1 MRRLCPCVSV
11 SLWLCALAWPAGA
24 QTIET
29 VGARAMGMGGA
40 FVAVADD
47 STATWWNP
55 AALAA
60 GPFVDIAAGGSRTEF
75 RQDGEPRGRTRPVAV
90 SLSTPPFG
98 VSYYRFRIT
107 NIQSSGPTVTPPAG
121 REDRRVGVVQSLR
134 LHDVGVTLLRTVF
147 TGVHVGTT
155 LKFLRGRVEHTT
167 SDLGLTPEALLD
179 LGDDASGGR
188 SRGQFDADVGVLA
201 VAGPWRVGGVV
212 RNLRAA
218 EFAGDAEGDGIRL
231 PRQAR
236 IGVAFDGAARRDS
249 TAAWT
254 VSADVDVATYATGTG
269 DRRVIAAGAER
280 WLFGKRIGVRGGGR
294 FNQVGH
300 KERSATGG
308 VSAAIRPGFFVEAHA
323 VAGGPDEERGWG
335 VAARFSF

>member
-1 MRRLCPCVSV
+1 LR
-11 SLWLCALAWPAGA
+11 AGA
-24 QTIET
+24 QTIES
-29 VGARAMGMGGA
+29 VGERAMGMGGA

-55 AALAA
+55 GALAA
-60 GPFVDIAAGGSRTEF
+60 GPFVDVAVAWSRGEF
-75 RQDGEPRGRTRPVAV
+75 RQDGEPSERTAPIAV

-107 NIQSSGPTVTPPAG
+107 NIQPPGPTVTPPGG
-121 REDRRVGVVQSLR
+121 REDGRVGVVQSLR
-134 LHDVGVTLLRTVF
+134 LHDVGVTLLTSVF

-167 SDLGLTPEALLD
+167 GDVGLTPEALLD
-179 LGDDASGGR
+179 LGDDASGGQSR
-188 SRGQFDADVGVLA
+188 SQFDADLGVLA
-201 VAGPWRVGGVV
+201 VAGPLRVGGVI

-218 EFAGDAEGDGIRL
+218 EFEDEPGGDGIRL

-236 IGVAFDGAARRDS
+236 VGVAFDGAARRGS
-249 TAAWT
+249 NAAWT
-254 VSADVDVATYATGTG
+254 VSADVDVVSYATGTG

-280 WLFGKRIGVRGGGR
+280 WLFGKRIGVRGGAR

-300 KERSATGG
+300 KERSATAG
-308 VSAAIRPGFFVEAHA
+308 VSAAIRSGLLVEAHA
-323 VAGGPDEERGWG
+323 VGGGADDERGWG

>member
-11 SLWLCALAWPAGA
+11 PLLCALAWPAVAGA

-29 VGARAMGMGGA
+29 VGERAMGMGGA

-60 GPFVDIAAGGSRTEF
+60 GPFLDAAAGWSRTEF
-75 RQDGEPRGRTRPVAV
+75 RRESEPAGRVEPVAV
-90 SLSTPPFG
+90 SLSLPPLG

-107 NIQSSGPTVTPPAG
+107 NIQPAGPTVTPPAG
-121 REDRRVGVVQSLR
+121 REDGRVGVVQSLR
-134 LHDVGVTLLRTVF
+134 LHELGVTLLTSVF

-155 LKFLRGRVEHTT
+155 LKFLRGRVEDTT
-167 SDLGLTPEALLD
+167 GDVGLTPE
-179 LGDDASGGR
+179 GE
-188 SRGQFDADVGVLA
+188 FDADLGVLA

-212 RNLRAA
+212 KNLLEA
-218 EFAGDAEGDGIRL
+218 EFGAGAGAEGIAL
-231 PRQAR
+231 SRQAR
-236 IGVAFDGAARRDS
+236 VGVAFDGAARRGS
-249 TAAWT
+249 NAAWT
-254 VSADVDVATYATGTG
+254 VSADVDVATYATNTG

-280 WLFGKRIGVRGGGR
+280 WLVGKRIGVRGGAR

-300 KERSATGG
+300 KERSATAG
-308 VSAAIRPGFFVEAHA
+308 VSAAIRPGLFVEAHG
-323 VAGGPDEERGWG
+323 VAGGSDDERGWG
-335 VAARFSF
+335 VAARVTF